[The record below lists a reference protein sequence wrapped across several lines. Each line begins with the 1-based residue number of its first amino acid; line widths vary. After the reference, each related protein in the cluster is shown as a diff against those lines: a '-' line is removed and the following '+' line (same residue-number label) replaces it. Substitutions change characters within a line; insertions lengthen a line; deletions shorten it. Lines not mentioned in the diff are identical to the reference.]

1 MSGDSKTSA
10 MEIADKIDSND
21 GQAADIESQILATMR
36 SRATYLREKS
46 DSLTLESVRRL
57 LEEDMKLEKHALDVH
72 KSFVKQH
79 LVECLEGVENDGTSE
94 TSQETEKKDD
104 ATTPVKEAA
113 KLSQEHKAE
122 KDAKE
127 ETTGDDEKRK
137 DSPVMGLLTE
147 ENTSKSVAEESKQV
161 LQSEIKKALRKKSSY
176 IKANSEK
183 ITMGILR
190 RLLEQDLKLEKY
202 SLDTHKKFISEEL
215 EEVLQVPDATK
226 PSTESKRK
234 NLAKKVKSSSA
245 KKLDSE
251 DEMSESDGEDEEEED
266 DDKEVAVKKKTAL
279 SKSEGTGKRKR
290 EKEKVASAKKTKQA
304 DSESDSDEGNNV
316 SSSEKPVKKQQPA
329 TPVYGKR
336 VEKLKAV
343 IKSCGMSVPPSV
355 YKKAKQAPEK
365 KREDTLI
372 KELEEILAKEGLS
385 SSPSEKEIK
394 EVKKRKQITKELEGI
409 DTSNIVSSSRRRSSA
424 SFVPPPKPK
433 IVEESESD
441 ESEDSENEEDDEE
454 EAEAEGEGEGEGEE
468 EDEDEEGEVE
478 EQQGGGNED
487 SGEESETEKEPNT

>member
-1 MSGDSKTSA
+1 MSGDSKTSAA

-21 GQAADIESQILATMR
+21 AKAVDIELQILATMR

-57 LEEDMKLEKHALDVH
+57 LEKDMKLEKHALDVH

-79 LVECLEGVENDGTSE
+79 LVECLEGVEDEGTSE
-94 TSQETEKKDD
+94 NSQETEKKDD
-104 ATTPVKEAA
+104 ATPVKEEA

-127 ETTGDDEKRK
+127 DTNGDDEKMK

-161 LQSEIKKALRKKSSY
+161 LKSDIKKALRKRSSY

-190 RLLEQDLKLEKY
+190 RLLEQDLKLEKF
-202 SLDTHKKFISEEL
+202 SLDIHKKFISEEL
-215 EEVLQVPDATK
+215 EEVLQAFEATK
-226 PSTESKRK
+226 PSAESKRK
-234 NLAKKVKSSSA
+234 NLTKKVKSTSA
-245 KKLDSE
+245 KELDSE
-251 DEMSESDGEDEEEED
+251 DEMSDSDGEDEEE

-290 EKEKVASAKKTKQA
+290 EKEKVAFAKKTKQA

-316 SSSEKPVKKQQPA
+316 SSSSVKKQQPA

-355 YKKAKQAPEK
+355 YKKVKQAPEK

-372 KELEEILAKEGLS
+372 KELEEILTKEGLS

-424 SFVPPPKPK
+424 GFFVPPPKPK

-441 ESEDSENEEDDEE
+441 ESEDSENEEDDDEE
-454 EAEAEGEGEGEGEE
+454 VE
-468 EDEDEEGEVE
+468 EDEEGEGEDEEGEGEVE
-478 EQQGGGNED
+478 DEQKGGNED
-487 SGEESETEKEPNT
+487 SG